1 MQSLT
6 KRTVVYG
13 LCLVLGLLAVLPNV
27 LPERIAHQLPDWYS
41 QQTLSL
47 GLDLRGG
54 SQLLL
59 ALDETTLLQQEHQ
72 RLADEAARL
81 LREQRIGHGP
91 ISVSD
96 RQFSVPL
103 RDSQRAQEAVQLL
116 QPVLEQGTLS
126 RAFSISAEGS
136 RVLVAA
142 TDSHRKAL
150 LDDAVERSLEV
161 VRRRLDES
169 GLVEPSITRQGRD
182 SILVQMP
189 GVEDPAQIRAL
200 LGTTAQLNFHWV
212 ADSRSN
218 AARIQRPLADGSQ
231 TLWLE
236 REVAMAG
243 EHVRDAQLGFNA
255 ESGQPVVNF
264 RLDSAGT
271 RIFGDLTQANVGR
284 ALAIVLDNRVITAP
298 VIRSVIAGGQGEIS
312 GAFTSKEAS
321 EVALLLRS
329 GALPA
334 PLDVVEERTI
344 GPDLGSDAISMGLTT
359 GLLGAALVLAFML
372 LAYGRWGLLA
382 SVTLSLN
389 VMLIFAVL
397 TVLGATLT
405 LPGIAGL
412 ILTIGM
418 AVDANILINERIR
431 EESRNGRSP
440 QLALKLGFDRAY
452 RTIVDANVTTLIAV
466 GLLFLFGTGPVR
478 GFAVTIGIGLLTSM
492 FTAIAV
498 TRLLLELGQRR
509 RPQALAE
516 LPLQRWLQ
524 RLTQKPLN
532 IMRGRVLGLGLSVL
546 LSVASLVLLVQP
558 GLNYGIDFR
567 GGTLLET
574 HLPQV
579 PTDQLRDVL
588 EQQGFSQISLQELG
602 GDGEYLLRLPLAAEG
617 GHALADA
624 VKSSLQA
631 QWPEA
636 EFPRLEMVG
645 AKVSGQ
651 FADVTIL
658 AVLLAVTGMLGY
670 LWLRFES
677 HFALAATLTVL
688 LDVTK
693 TIGFFVLTGLDF
705 NLTAVAALLAL
716 IGYSVNDKV
725 VVFDRVRETL
735 RAQPGMDWPQVLND
749 SITATLSRTVF
760 TSVTTA
766 LALLPMAIAGGA
778 AVASFAQPMLFGVVV
793 GTLSSIFVASSI
805 LYYLGQRRQRMGL
818 AQLRP
823 TDEEIQQQL
832 KLIP

>member
-6 KRTVVYG
+6 KRAVVYG

-27 LPERIAHQLPDWYS
+27 LPERIAQQLPDWYS

-243 EHVRDAQLGFNA
+243 EHVRDAQLGFNV

-389 VMLIFAVL
+389 LMLIFAVL

-546 LSVASLVLLVQP
+546 LSLASLVLLVQP

-832 KLIP
+832 QRIP

>member
-6 KRTVVYG
+6 KRAVVYG

-27 LPERIAHQLPDWYS
+27 LPECIAHQLPDWYS

-81 LREQRIGHGP
+81 LREQRIGHGQ

-96 RQFSVPL
+96 RQFSLPL

-579 PTDQLRDVL
+579 PTDQLREAL

-805 LYYLGQRRQRMGL
+805 LYYLGQRRQRLGL

-832 KLIP
+832 QLMP

>member
-6 KRTVVYG
+6 KRAVVYG

-27 LPERIAHQLPDWYS
+27 LPERIAQQLPDWYS

-81 LREQRIGHGP
+81 LREQRVGHGP

-96 RQFSVPL
+96 RQFSLLL
-103 RDSQRAQEAVQLL
+103 RDSDRAQEAARLL
-116 QPVLEQGTLS
+116 SPLLEQGGSS
-126 RAFSISAEGS
+126 RAFRLSVDNQRI
-136 RVLVAA
+136 VVAA
-142 TDSHRKAL
+142 SDQLRQTL
-150 LDDAVERSLEV
+150 LNDAIERSLEV

-169 GLVEPSITRQGRD
+169 GLVEPGITRQGRD

-212 ADSRSN
+212 ADGRSN
-218 AARIQRPLADGSQ
+218 GARIQRPQAEGSQ

-524 RLTQKPLN
+524 RLTQTPLN

-602 GDGEYLLRLPLAAEG
+602 GAGEYLLRLPLAAEG
-617 GHALADA
+617 DQALADA

-658 AVLLAVTGMLGY
+658 AVLLALTGMLGY

-832 KLIP
+832 QRIP